1 MVFPLVLPTNNP
13 SITFQIWDKDI
24 MSSDDYIS
32 AVTLDFSNEAR
43 EAFEN
48 DTSTKI
54 FDKKTG
60 LKRFSGILNSI
71 NNVDNQ
77 ATNKNVI
84 KAQSDEKFELS
95 LSNVAKDGYVT
106 SIISLIFKLL

>member
-1 MVFPLVLPTNNP
+1 
-13 SITFQIWDKDI
+13 

-54 FDKKTG
+54 FEKKTG
-60 LKRFSGILNSI
+60 KLLRKFTGILDSI

-95 LSNVAKDGYVT
+95 LSNVAKDGYVR